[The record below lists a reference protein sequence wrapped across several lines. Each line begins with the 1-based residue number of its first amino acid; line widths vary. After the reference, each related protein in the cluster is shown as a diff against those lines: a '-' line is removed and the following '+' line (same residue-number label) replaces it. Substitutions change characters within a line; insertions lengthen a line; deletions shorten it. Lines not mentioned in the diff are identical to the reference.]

1 MVGNGPNS
9 NAERWSS
16 AMIVREFGSSSART
30 QGLQTRDLSH
40 TLRVMHRQLA
50 FVAKQKL
57 WRPSRMARA
66 LGL

>member
-1 MVGNGPNS
+1 MS
-9 NAERWSS
+9 
-16 AMIVREFGSSSART
+16 
-30 QGLQTRDLSH
+30 DLSH

-50 FVAKQKL
+50 SFEAKQKL